1 MVGKVD
7 GAEVTAASTSTGTV
21 KGDLNG
27 YTITFT
33 AEEAHKA
40 YRLVSYSATPFDNFG
55 GIDVEAGTI

>member
-7 GAEVTAASTSTGTV
+7 GAEVTAMSTATGV
-21 KGDLNG
+21 AKGDLNG

-33 AEEAHKA
+33 AEEKNKA
-40 YRLVSYSATPFDNFG
+40 YRLVSYSSIPFDNFG